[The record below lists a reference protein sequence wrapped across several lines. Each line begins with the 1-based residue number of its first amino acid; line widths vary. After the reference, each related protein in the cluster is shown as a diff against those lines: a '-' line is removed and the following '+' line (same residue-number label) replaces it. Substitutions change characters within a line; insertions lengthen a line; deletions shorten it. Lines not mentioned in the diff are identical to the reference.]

1 MIGEADTV
9 QVVMRRNEYC
19 ERCGAKNAFRKD
31 IRFVQGDGN
40 VMWYAKCKRCG
51 ARVKVYW
58 TD

>member
-1 MIGEADTV
+1 MGEADTV

-31 IRFVQGDGN
+31 KLVMQIDGN
-40 VMWYAKCKRCG
+40 AMWYAKCNRCG
-51 ARVKVYW
+51 AWVKIYW

>member
-1 MIGEADTV
+1 MGEADTV

-31 IRFVQGDGN
+31 KRVIQIDGN
-40 VMWYAKCKRCG
+40 AMWYAKCNRCG
-51 ARVKVYW
+51 AWVKIYW